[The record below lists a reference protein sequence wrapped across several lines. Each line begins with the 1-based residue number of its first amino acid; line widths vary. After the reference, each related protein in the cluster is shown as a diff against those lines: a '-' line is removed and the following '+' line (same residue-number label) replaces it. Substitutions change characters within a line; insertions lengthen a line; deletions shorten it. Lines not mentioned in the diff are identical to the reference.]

1 MFISI
6 IVVVQMKQTD
16 KGKLIE
22 KWGRKVTDLK
32 LKNKHVFMMKR
43 QRLMRGMCLFED

>member
-1 MFISI
+1 MEES
-6 IVVVQMKQTD
+6 D

-32 LKNKHVFMMKR
+32 LKNKHGFIMKR
-43 QRLMRGMCLFED
+43 QVWMRGMCLFEDYDGWTA